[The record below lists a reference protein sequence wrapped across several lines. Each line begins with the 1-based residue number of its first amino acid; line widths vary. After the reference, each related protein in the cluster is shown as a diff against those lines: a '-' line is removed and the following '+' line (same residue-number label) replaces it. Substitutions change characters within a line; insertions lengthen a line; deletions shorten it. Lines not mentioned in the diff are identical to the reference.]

1 MASVKILRAS
11 AGSGK
16 TYQLAYAYVREV
28 VRVPECYRN
37 ILAVTFTNKATEEM
51 KRRIVEEI
59 NRLASNQK
67 SNYLNDLCSDLGL
80 SDTDVRNRAAKAQT
94 YILHDYSRFS
104 VLTIDKFFQRIIRAF
119 LRELGIDINFNLEL
133 ETDTLLEE
141 AADRLIDRIATDE
154 KLRQRVIPLVE
165 EKMERDGKWDI
176 RGELVVLGG
185 ELFQERYKMLQSLP
199 LVSDFLDTVNDIK
212 KRSAC
217 IKNEMRKIASDALK
231 IIADAGFSPEDFA
244 YKDKA

>member
-80 SDTDVRNRAAKAQT
+80 LDVDVRNRAVKAQT

-176 RGELVVLGG
+176 RG
-185 ELFQERYKMLQSLP
+185 SL
-199 LVSDFLDTVNDIK
+199 LHSVANFF
-212 KRSAC
+212 RSATKC
-217 IKNEMRKIASDALK
+217 FNHYLLCPI
-231 IIADAGFSPEDFA
+231 FSTL
-244 YKDKA
+244 